1 MSQIL
6 STQLHNVVISANI
19 GIMIFFT
26 VIVAPT
32 VFKVLP
38 AQWSA
43 KYVRAFFPKYYVW
56 LGLTSIVAAI
66 FSESG
71 SAQILLAGTAALFFF
86 SGWGLTPLIN
96 RANDDGHKRT
106 FKWLHGSSILL
117 NIFQLGLFCW
127 LLIAGA
133 K

>member
-43 KYVRAFFPKYYVW
+43 KYVRAFFRN
-56 LGLTSIVAAI
+56 
-66 FSESG
+66 
-71 SAQILLAGTAALFFF
+71 TA
-86 SGWGLTPLIN
+86 
-96 RANDDGHKRT
+96 
-106 FKWLHGSSILL
+106 L

-127 LLIAGA
+127 LLMAGA

>member
-43 KYVRAFFPKYYVW
+43 KYVRAFFPKYY
-56 LGLTSIVAAI
+56 AQH
-66 FSESG
+66 FSTRF
-71 SAQILLAGTAALFFF
+71 ILLAFDSWREVVLCKT
-86 SGWGLTPLIN
+86 LT
-96 RANDDGHKRT
+96 
-106 FKWLHGSSILL
+106 
-117 NIFQLGLFCW
+117 
-127 LLIAGA
+127 
-133 K
+133 